1 VLEGIRYA
9 IEYGRLAGDIAVKCA
24 SENCSKE
31 GLAEYEKIWRA
42 KNQGQITSALRVQK
56 RWIGLSD
63 EEWDREIDILREMSV
78 DEFVDFIKA
87 KFNLSKLMKLALSH
101 PKLATRQLLSL
112 VMRS

>member
-9 IEYGRLAGDIAVKCA
+9 IEYGRLAGNIAMKSV
-24 SENCSKE
+24 SENCSK
-31 GLAEYEKIWRA
+31 GLAEYEKIWRE
-42 KNQGQITSALRVQK
+42 KNQVMITSALRVQK

-87 KFNLSKLMKLALSH
+87 RFNLGKLMRLALNH
-101 PKLATRQLLSL
+101 PKLATRQLLGL
-112 VMRS
+112 VMRR